1 MGYAIMEN
9 VLNINDNEK
18 RVLREIYNHH
28 NISRT
33 QISKNL
39 EINKATISS
48 ILNKLKYKALVHEVG
63 EGDSTKSGGR
73 KPILLKVN
81 HLYGYFISLDLT
93 YSSVEVMYNYF
104 DGNIIK
110 HQSFELPDKNVSS
123 ILNILKNHVNIDEK
137 YDTLSGLLGVSVSIH
152 GVVDNDQNVTYLP
165 FHETEGI
172 SIADKI
178 KEFTNV
184 PVVVEN
190 EANLSAL
197 YERNFNH
204 DLSYN
209 NLIAMSIHKGIG
221 AGLIINNQLY
231 RGANGEAGEI
241 GKTLVSK
248 VSDHVETYHKIEDV
262 FSQEAL
268 LNNLSQH
275 LGEKMTLSKLIQY
288 YNEKREVVVEE
299 MEQFIN
305 KIAVLIHNLNTQFNP
320 SAIYINCPLFNEL
333 PEILEAIKSQFKQ
346 YSRNDIQI
354 KLTSNVKFATLLGG
368 TLAIIQKVLQINDIY
383 LDIES

>member
-9 VLNINDNEK
+9 ILNINDNEK

-48 ILNKLKYKALVHEVG
+48 ILNKLKYKSLVHEVG

-81 HLYGYFISLDLT
+81 YLYGYFISLDLT

-123 ILNILKNHVNIDEK
+123 ILNILKNDVDIHGK
-137 YDTLSGLLGVSVSIH
+137 YDTLNGLLGVSVSIH
-152 GVVDNDQNVTYLP
+152 GVVDNDQNVIYLP

-204 DLSYN
+204 NLAYN

-248 VSDHVETYHKIEDV
+248 VNNDVETYHKVEDI

-288 YNEKREVVVEE
+288 YNEKQEVVVEE

-333 PEILEAIKSQFKQ
+333 PEILEAIKNEFKQ

>member
-1 MGYAIMEN
+1 MEN
-9 VLNINDNEK
+9 ILNINDNEK

-48 ILNKLKYKALVHEVG
+48 ILNKLKYKSLVNEVG

-104 DGNIIK
+104 DGNVIK
-110 HQSFELPDKNVSS
+110 HESYDLPDEKVSS
-123 ILNILKNHVNIDEK
+123 ILSIIKKHIDIQEK
-137 YDTLSGLLGVSVSIH
+137 LDTYNGLLGVSVSIH
-152 GVVDNDQNVTYLP
+152 GVVDNEQHVTYLP

-172 SIADKI
+172 SIAKKI
-178 KEFTNV
+178 KEITNV

-204 DLSYN
+204 NLSYN
-209 NLIAMSIHKGIG
+209 NLIALSIHKGI
-221 AGLIINNQLY
+221 
-231 RGANGEAGEI
+231 
-241 GKTLVSK
+241 
-248 VSDHVETYHKIEDV
+248 
-262 FSQEAL
+262 
-268 LNNLSQH
+268 
-275 LGEKMTLSKLIQY
+275 GEKMTLSKLIQF
-288 YNEKREVVVEE
+288 YNEKNPVVVEE

-320 SAIYINCPLFNEL
+320 NAIYINCPLFNEM
-333 PEILEAIKSQFKQ
+333 PEILEAIKNQFKQ
-346 YSRNDIQI
+346 YSRNEIQI

-383 LDIES
+383 LDIKA